1 MADPSTRGAG
11 LDHSASQRLLQGGTL
26 DVQGRIAD
34 ASNATLLATVTL
46 DTASQYCVY
55 KPVAGERP
63 LWDFPEGSL
72 AAREVAAYR
81 VSEATGWAI
90 VPPTVY
96 RDGPFGPGMCQQWIR
111 GDPSV
116 DVAALLNSE
125 GTALRRMALFDAV
138 INNADRKG
146 SHVVPTPEGHVYG
159 IDHGVCFAVEDKLRT
174 LLWQWRGKRLTGEAT
189 SVLEALREHL
199 AGGLCDELERLLRSA
214 EIAAIRQRVDG
225 LLRSGRHPLPPTGWP
240 AMPWPPF

>member
-1 MADPSTRGAG
+1 MVDQSTRGVG
-11 LDHSASQRLLQGGTL
+11 LDHSASQCLLQEGTL
-26 DVQGRIAD
+26 EVQGRIVD
-34 ASNATLLATVTL
+34 ASNATLLAMVTL
-46 DTASQYCVY
+46 DSARRYCVY
-55 KPVAGERP
+55 KPAAGERP
-63 LWDFPEGSL
+63 LWDFPEGTL

-81 VSEATGWAI
+81 VSEATGWGI

-96 RDGPFGPGMCQQWIR
+96 RDGPFGPGMCQQWIQ

-116 DVAALLNSE
+116 DVAALLVSE
-125 GTALRRMALFDAV
+125 ATALRRMAVFDAV

-146 SHVVPTPEGHVYG
+146 SHVVPTSGGHVYG

-174 LLWQWRGKRLTGEAT
+174 LLWQWRGQRLTAEAK
-189 SVLEALREHL
+189 SVLENLREYL
-199 AGGLCDELERLLRSA
+199 AGGLGEELQHLLQPA
-214 EIAAIRQRVDG
+214 EIAAIRSRVDG